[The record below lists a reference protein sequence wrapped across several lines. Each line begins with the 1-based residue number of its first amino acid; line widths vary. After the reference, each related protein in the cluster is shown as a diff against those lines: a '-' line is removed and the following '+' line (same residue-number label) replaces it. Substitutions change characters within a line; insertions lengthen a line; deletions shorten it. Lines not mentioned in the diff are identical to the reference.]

1 MREIKT
7 LFLLL
12 IPVLIVI
19 SGCATG
25 RINQLEE
32 QNRTLL
38 TEKEVLTERIKDLTD
53 QLEALESKYKQAL
66 QTGNELEKTN
76 KNLLVKQGE
85 LAAELRETQDKL
97 NRLMELTAML
107 AVPEKPKLTGD
118 SPVPV
123 RTPKSEISPS
133 APPRTA
139 AALTEVQLYIDPRK
153 ITALPDISTLEEDT
167 AVLKDRELNVLW
179 YIEPRIP
186 EMDAAFYVY
195 FGRTGTGKLTL
206 RMVLKTPFPERVR
219 RNEKTAVTVT
229 TDTGKYSIPA
239 SLGITTRIQEQAIWY
254 EYADFPVNSLTF
266 EVLKDVISS
275 RICVVEVITESGY
288 SHIRQLTESERSA
301 LHTILYTYRS
311 LGGAFPQ
318 SQE

>member
-195 FGRTGTGKLTL
+195 FGRT
-206 RMVLKTPFPERVR
+206 
-219 RNEKTAVTVT
+219 
-229 TDTGKYSIPA
+229 
-239 SLGITTRIQEQAIWY
+239 
-254 EYADFPVNSLTF
+254 
-266 EVLKDVISS
+266 
-275 RICVVEVITESGY
+275 
-288 SHIRQLTESERSA
+288 
-301 LHTILYTYRS
+301 
-311 LGGAFPQ
+311 
-318 SQE
+318 